1 MKKSTLAK
9 IGQSFTVATSAFS
22 PNEENVQAILDWIM
36 PDLDPNELKKN
47 LIYYYKY
54 KETGDKRYIPYFDP
68 VPALFANYKFLQKH
82 QKTFVNIGRKWWGY
96 IQKYI
101 NNPNYVLLKISEK
114 KPIIK
119 TMLSTELGDD
129 FIKYYTN
136 RLATFMEFYL
146 RNFPRYHLNCGG
158 VIIYGLVNKASNS
171 WGFKCRR
178 DNIPIALDDIET
190 LTYMKRNYS
199 EQEVKKHQRSA

>member
-1 MKKSTLAK
+1 MKKSTLHK
-9 IGQSFTVATSAFS
+9 IEQSLGMASVSFS
-22 PNEENVQAILDWIM
+22 PSEANAQKILDFIM
-36 PDLDPNELKKN
+36 PDLNPDELKKS
-47 LIYYYKY
+47 LINYYKY
-54 KETGDKRYIPYFDP
+54 KETGDKRYIIYFDP
-68 VPALFANYKFLQKH
+68 VPALFNAYGILQKH
-82 QKTFVNIGRKWWGY
+82 QKSFVKYGRKWWPY

-136 RLATFMEFYL
+136 RLATFLEFYF

-158 VIIYGLVNKASNS
+158 IIIYGLVNKVSNS

-178 DNIPIALDDIET
+178 DNIPIALDDMES